1 METTQKLER
10 LSAAAEKATATVN
23 RAANWEANRNN
34 AAARLMAINA
44 AAVILSDNAT
54 DERNAESV
62 AAAIEY
68 LHTQFMAQ
76 FNAQTKAR
84 AAFEASFSAIKKA
97 AAENPNILAMAVN
110 AHGFNFD
117 AAIRGCYQAIKAAE
131 KQERAAA
138 WAERT
143 AAIAERAEWKSRN
156 AAKRAARA
164 AERAEKKSKNVAKR
178 TAATAER
185 AE

>member
-1 METTQKLER
+1 MESTIKIKR
-10 LSAAAEKATATVN
+10 LNDAAEKATNTLN

-44 AAVILSDNAT
+44 AAVILSDDAT

-97 AAENPNILAMAVN
+97 AENPYILAMAVN
-110 AHGFNFD
+110 SRGFNFD
-117 AAIRGCYQAIKAAE
+117 AAIRGCYQSIKAAE
-131 KQERAAA
+131 RAERAAN
-138 WAERT
+138 WAKRT
-143 AAIAERAEWKSRN
+143 AAAAERAETKSKN
-156 AAKRAARA
+156 ARKRAERA
-164 AERAEKKSKNVAKR
+164 AERAALNK
-178 TAATAER
+178 
-185 AE
+185 

>member
-1 METTQKLER
+1 MESTIKIER
-10 LSAAAEKATATVN
+10 LNAAAEKATATVN

-97 AAENPNILAMAVN
+97 AESPYVLAMAVN
-110 AHGFNFD
+110 ARGFNFD
-117 AAIRGCYQAIKAAE
+117 AAIRGCYQSIKAAE
-131 KQERAAA
+131 RAERAAA

-143 AAIAERAEWKSRN
+143 AAAAERAETKSKN
-156 AAKRAARA
+156 ARKRAERA
-164 AERAEKKSKNVAKR
+164 AERAALNK
-178 TAATAER
+178 
-185 AE
+185 

>member
-1 METTQKLER
+1 MENTIKIER
-10 LSAAAEKATATVN
+10 LNAAAEKATATVN

-44 AAVILSDNAT
+44 ASVILSDDAA

-84 AAFEASFSAIKKA
+84 AAFEASFSLIKKA
-97 AAENPNILAMAVN
+97 AENPYVLAMAVN
-110 AHGFNFD
+110 ARGFNFD
-117 AAIRGCYQAIKAAE
+117 AAIRGCYQLIKAAE
-131 KQERAAA
+131 KAEKVIKYAEKSAAAADKAETKSKNARKRAERAA
-138 WAERT
+138 EK
-143 AAIAERAEWKSRN
+143 AAALGLTK
-156 AAKRAARA
+156 
-164 AERAEKKSKNVAKR
+164 
-178 TAATAER
+178 
-185 AE
+185 

>member
-1 METTQKLER
+1 MENTIKIER
-10 LSAAAEKATATVN
+10 LSAAAEKAQNTIN

-44 AAVILSDNAT
+44 AAVILSDDAA
-54 DERNAESV
+54 DEKNAESV

-84 AAFEASFSAIKKA
+84 AAFETSFSAIKNA
-97 AAENPNILAMAVN
+97 AKNPYVLAMAVN

-117 AAIRGCYQAIKAAE
+117 AAIRGCYQSIKAAE

-138 WAERT
+138 WAGCT
-143 AAIAERAEWKSRN
+143 AAAAEKAERKSKN
-156 AAKRAARA
+156 AHKRAERA
-164 AERAEKKSKNVAKR
+164 AERA
-178 TAATAER
+178 AALNK
-185 AE
+185 

>member
-1 METTQKLER
+1 METTQKIER
-10 LSAAAEKATATVN
+10 LNAAAVKATATVN

-44 AAVILSDNAT
+44 AAAII
-54 DERNAESV
+54 E
-62 AAAIEY
+62 AIEDGKNPFEVSLDSVDY
-68 LHTQFMAQ
+68 LHGLFISS

-84 AAFEASFSAIKKA
+84 AAFEASFSAIKNA
-97 AAENPNILAMAVN
+97 AKNPYVLANAVT
-110 AHGFNFD
+110 ARGFNFD

-143 AAIAERAEWKSRN
+143 AATAERAEWKGKN
-156 AAKRAARA
+156 ARKRAERA
-164 AERAEKKSKNVAKR
+164 AERA
-178 TAATAER
+178 AALNK
-185 AE
+185 

>member
-1 METTQKLER
+1 MENTLKIER
-10 LSAAAEKATATVN
+10 LNAAAEKATATVN

-44 AAVILSDNAT
+44 AAIILSDDAA
-54 DERNAESV
+54 DEKNAESV

-68 LHTQFMAQ
+68 LRTQFMAQ

-97 AAENPNILAMAVN
+97 AENPYILAYAVN
-110 AHGFNFD
+110 ARGFQFD
-117 AAIRGCYQAIKAAE
+117 AAIRGCYQAIKAVERA
-131 KQERAAA
+131 ERAAV

-143 AAIAERAEWKSRN
+143 AAAAERAEIKSKN
-156 AAKRAARA
+156 ARKRAERA
-164 AERAEKKSKNVAKR
+164 AERAMNK
-178 TAATAER
+178 
-185 AE
+185 

>member
-1 METTQKLER
+1 MENTIKIER

-23 RAANWEANRNN
+23 RTANWEANRNN

-44 AAVILSDNAT
+44 AAVILSDDAA
-54 DERNAESV
+54 DERNAEMV

-97 AAENPNILAMAVN
+97 AENPYILAMAVN
-110 AHGFNFD
+110 SRGFNFD
-117 AAIRGCYQAIKAAE
+117 AAIRGCYQSIKAAE

-138 WAERT
+138 WAKRT
-143 AAIAERAEWKSRN
+143 AAAAERAETKSKN
-156 AAKRAARA
+156 ARKRAERA
-164 AERAEKKSKNVAKR
+164 AERAALNK
-178 TAATAER
+178 
-185 AE
+185 

>member
-1 METTQKLER
+1 MENTIKIER
-10 LSAAAEKATATVN
+10 LNAAAAKATATVN

-44 AAVILSDNAT
+44 AAAILADDAQ

-62 AAAIEY
+62 TAAIEY
-68 LHTQFMAQ
+68 LHTLFISS

-97 AAENPNILAMAVN
+97 AAENPYILAYAVN
-110 AHGFNFD
+110 ARGFNFD

-131 KQERAAA
+131 KAEKVVKYAETTAAA
-138 WAERT
+138 AAKAEM
-143 AAIAERAEWKSRN
+143 KSKN
-156 AAKRAARA
+156 ARKRAARA
-164 AERAEKKSKNVAKR
+164 AEK
-178 TAATAER
+178 AAVLGLTK
-185 AE
+185 

>member
-1 METTQKLER
+1 METTQKIER
-10 LSAAAEKATATVN
+10 LNAAAVKATATVN

-44 AAVILSDNAT
+44 ADVILSEDAT
-54 DERNAESV
+54 DEKNAERV

-68 LHTQFMAQ
+68 LHTQFMAH
-76 FNAQTKAR
+76 FNAQAKAR

-97 AAENPNILAMAVN
+97 AENPYILAMAVN
-110 AHGFNFD
+110 GRGFQFD

-131 KQERAAA
+131 KQTRAAA

-143 AAIAERAEWKSRN
+143 AATAERAEKKSKN

-164 AERAEKKSKNVAKR
+164 AERA
-178 TAATAER
+178 AALNNK
-185 AE
+185 

>member
-1 METTQKLER
+1 MENTTKIER
-10 LSAAAEKATATVN
+10 LNAAAEKATATVN

-44 AAVILSDNAT
+44 AAVILSDDAA
-54 DERNAESV
+54 DERNAESI
-62 AAAIEY
+62 AAAVEY

-84 AAFEASFSAIKKA
+84 AAFEASFSLIKKA
-97 AAENPNILAMAVN
+97 AENPYVLAMSVN
-110 AHGFNFD
+110 ARGFNFD
-117 AAIRGCYQAIKAAE
+117 AAIRGCYQLIKAAE

-143 AAIAERAEWKSRN
+143 AATAEKAEKKSKN

-164 AERAEKKSKNVAKR
+164 AERA
-178 TAATAER
+178 AALNK
-185 AE
+185 

>member
-1 METTQKLER
+1 MKTNIEKIER
-10 LSAAAEKATATVN
+10 LSAAAEKAIATVN

-44 AAVILSDNAT
+44 ANVILSDDAQ

-97 AAENPNILAMAVN
+97 AENPFVLAMAVN
-110 AHGFNFD
+110 ARGFNFD

-138 WAERT
+138 WAKRT
-143 AAIAERAEWKSRN
+143 ATAADKAETKGKNARKRAEK
-156 AAKRAARA
+156 A
-164 AERAEKKSKNVAKR
+164 AERAALNK
-178 TAATAER
+178 
-185 AE
+185 

>member
-1 METTQKLER
+1 METTIKIER
-10 LSAAAEKATATVN
+10 LNAAAEKAQNTIN
-23 RAANWEANRNN
+23 RAQNWEANRNN

-44 AAVILSDNAT
+44 AAAILSEDAAN
-54 DERNAESV
+54 ERNAESV

-97 AAENPNILAMAVN
+97 AENPYILAMAVN
-110 AHGFNFD
+110 SRGFNFD

-143 AAIAERAEWKSRN
+143 AATAEKAEKKSKN

-164 AERAEKKSKNVAKR
+164 AERA
-178 TAATAER
+178 AALNK
-185 AE
+185 